1 MKLFIVLKDFQSNK
15 NNNALLNVSELISA
29 GFSLNKNTLW
39 LWLESKVLP
48 STPQEALQTEPCKIK

>member
-29 GFSLNKNTLW
+29 GFSLNKNTL
-39 LWLESKVLP
+39 
-48 STPQEALQTEPCKIK
+48 